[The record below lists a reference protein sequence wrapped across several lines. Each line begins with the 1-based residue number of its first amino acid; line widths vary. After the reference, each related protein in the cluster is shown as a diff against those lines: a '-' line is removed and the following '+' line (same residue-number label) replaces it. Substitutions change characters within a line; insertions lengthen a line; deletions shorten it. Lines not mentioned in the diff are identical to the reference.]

1 MTNNMQKIHSVLGI
15 AMRAGKLVSGE
26 DGTMIDLKKGKL
38 NLVIVAEDASNN
50 TKKLFKDKS
59 SFRHVNCIELSTKSD
74 LGISIGKDSRAV
86 IGIKDIGFANKII
99 QLID

>member
-1 MTNNMQKIHSVLGI
+1 MTNNMQKIHSLLGI
-15 AMRAGKLVSGE
+15 AMRAGKLVSDE

>member
-1 MTNNMQKIHSVLGI
+1 MTNNMQKIHSLLGI

-59 SFRHVNCIELSTKSD
+59 SFRHVNCIELSIKSD

>member
-1 MTNNMQKIHSVLGI
+1 MTNNMQKIHSLLGI

-86 IGIKDIGFANKII
+86 IGIKDIGFANKIR

>member
-1 MTNNMQKIHSVLGI
+1 MTNNMQKIHSLLGI

-74 LGISIGKDSRAV
+74 LGMSIGKDSRAV
-86 IGIKDIGFANKII
+86 IGIKDIGFANKIVE
-99 QLID
+99 LMD

>member
-1 MTNNMQKIHSVLGI
+1 MNNNSQKLHSLLGL

>member
-1 MTNNMQKIHSVLGI
+1 MTNNMQKIHSLLGI
-15 AMRAGKLVSGE
+15 AMRAGKLVSGD

>member
-1 MTNNMQKIHSVLGI
+1 MTNNMQKIHSLLGI
-15 AMRAGKLVSGE
+15 AMRVGKLVSGE

>member
-1 MTNNMQKIHSVLGI
+1 MTNNMQKIHSLLGI

-26 DGTMIDLKKGKL
+26 DGTMIDLKKGNL

>member
-1 MTNNMQKIHSVLGI
+1 MTDNMQKIHSLLGI

-59 SFRHVNCIELSTKSD
+59 SFRHVNCIELSTKSE